1 MVGAGWPE
9 VKGTLVALEPEKAG
23 APVVA
28 EGSGR
33 AVVAS
38 GLRMLFVLEN
48 RYMIYGEFSREG
60 NVLVDDVH
68 DAVGDED
75 VGNDDFSCVDEYGAV
90 HDGDGHVT
98 ALDGLETGV
107 VF

>member
-1 MVGAGWPE
+1 MN
-9 VKGTLVALEPEKAG
+9 GTLVALEPEKAG

-38 GLRMLFVLEN
+38 GLRMLDYVSKACCFKGKWELDILIN
-48 RYMIYGEFSREG
+48 
-60 NVLVDDVH
+60 NVNHAVSNKDVRH
-68 DAVGDED
+68 
-75 VGNDDFSCVDEYGAV
+75 NYFSCVDEYRAI
-90 HDGDGHVT
+90 HDGNGHVI
-98 ALDGLETGV
+98 ALHCLKTSV